1 MKDIRIAAAQ
11 FEARDRDKEYNLER
25 IRSLAGDAARA
36 GAHAVCFHEC
46 CVTGYSFLQPLSRE
60 ELLDLAEPVPG
71 GPSTRFVADLARR
84 LGIVVLAGLLE
95 EDSGRIHN
103 TCVAVGPEGLLARH
117 RKIHTFVSPHLAPG
131 DRYTLFDLHGVH
143 AGILICYDNNLPENV
158 RATTLLGAEV
168 IFMPHVTCGTESPM
182 PGRGIIP
189 REVWEN
195 RERDPARCRQEFQ
208 GPKGREW
215 LLKWLPARA
224 YENGVYAV
232 FSNAVGVD
240 FNTVKTGN
248 AMVID
253 PYGEIIAESS
263 ALGDDVVVA
272 LCTPEKIERSSG
284 RRYLRARRPEL
295 YSKLVEPH
303 PPGEA
308 PVTLPGWTLERPADA
323 RSSKEIP

>member
-1 MKDIRIAAAQ
+1 
-11 FEARDRDKEYNLER
+11 
-25 IRSLAGDAARA
+25 
-36 GAHAVCFHEC
+36 
-46 CVTGYSFLQPLSRE
+46 
-60 ELLDLAEPVPG
+60 
-71 GPSTRFVADLARR
+71 
-84 LGIVVLAGLLE
+84 
-95 EDSGRIHN
+95 
-103 TCVAVGPEGLLARH
+103 
-117 RKIHTFVSPHLAPG
+117 
-131 DRYTLFDLHGVH
+131 
-143 AGILICYDNNLPENV
+143 
-158 RATTLLGAEV
+158 
-168 IFMPHVTCGTESPM
+168 M

-195 RERDPARCRQEFQ
+195 RERDPARCRQEFR

-263 ALGDDVVVA
+263 MLGDDVVVA

-303 PPGEA
+303 PAGQT
-308 PVTLPGWTLERPADA
+308 PVTLPGWTLERPADT
-323 RSSKEIP
+323 R